1 MVNSKT
7 FDLTENAFGD
17 LAIEVF
23 SGTDESQ
30 EGKNILPPEMLEKI
44 FKLLNYKEIF
54 LSKQVCKRWKMI
66 IVKFKLLEKAS
77 GEIF

>member
-1 MVNSKT
+1 MV
-7 FDLTENAFGD
+7 
-17 LAIEVF
+17 LA
-23 SGTDESQ
+23 Q
-30 EGKNILPPEMLEKI
+30 NILPPEMLEKI